1 MPVRSLSSPILRWPD
16 DQEVVSALVHWAS
29 EVERMDKN
37 ICMIGYFGSYARG
50 DWGVGSDLDVIV
62 VVESSKLPFER
73 RGIEWDTTSLPV
85 PVDLLVYTRQEWRSL
100 AQQGRFAGSSHK
112 EVTWILERSA
122 ESST

>member
-1 MPVRSLSSPILRWPD
+1 MPVRSLSSSILVWPND
-16 DQEVVSALVHWAS
+16 KEVVSALVHWAS
-29 EVERMDKN
+29 ELERTDKN

-85 PVDLLVYTRQEWRSL
+85 PVDLLAYTKEEWRSL
-100 AQQGRFAGSSHK
+100 ARQGKFGDTLRK
-112 EVTWILERSA
+112 EVAWILERSA